1 MTGFFKGLFGSKSKS
16 EDTTVRSSQSDSS
29 GSYYLD
35 SDSAKSL
42 GNLDYMRSVKTIRR
56 TFPKVE
62 GDKKE
67 EVEKIKKV
75 SSMSQSEGNGIA
87 SPSDSTNS
95 PTPTN
100 SNNPQI
106 TTERRKND
114 TSMDIFRTMAK
125 DIKR

>member
-1 MTGFFKGLFGSKSKS
+1 VTGFFKGLFGSKSKS
-16 EDTTVRSSQSDSS
+16 EDTTVQSSQSDSS

-87 SPSDSTNS
+87 APTNS

-100 SNNPQI
+100 SNTPQVA
-106 TTERRKND
+106 TERRKSD
-114 TSMDIFRTMAK
+114 TSMDIFRNMAK